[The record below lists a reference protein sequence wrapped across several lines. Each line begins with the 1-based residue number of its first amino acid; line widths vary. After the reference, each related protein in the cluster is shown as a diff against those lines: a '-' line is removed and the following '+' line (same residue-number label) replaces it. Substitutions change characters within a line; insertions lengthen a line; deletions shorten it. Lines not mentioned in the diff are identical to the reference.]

1 MPVNELILVRHGLAL
16 PASEDP
22 KQPLSD
28 EGREQV
34 MRTAG
39 ILASVVKQV
48 DVIYHSS
55 KSRTE
60 ETAELLAT
68 TLRVPGGVRWRGGL
82 NPNDGVDTLLE
93 ELDGETPERVM
104 IVGHLP
110 FLSHL
115 ASRLLVGK
123 VDPELVRFS
132 LATAAALSRE
142 RKGWV
147 LRWMIDPV
155 LVEAPVAEL

>member
-1 MPVNELILVRHGLAL
+1 MPVNELILVRHGQAL
-16 PASEDP
+16 PAAEDP
-22 KQPLSD
+22 KEHLAP

-39 ILASVVKQV
+39 ILASVVKQI
-48 DVIYHSS
+48 DVVYHSS
-55 KSRTE
+55 KPRAE
-60 ETAELLAT
+60 ETAELLAA

-82 NPNDGVDTLLE
+82 NPNDSVETLLDD
-93 ELDGETPERVM
+93 LDGESAERVM
-104 IVGHLP
+104 IVSHLP

-123 VDPELVRFS
+123 ADPELVRFS

-147 LRWMIDPV
+147 LRWMIDPE
-155 LVEAPVAEL
+155 LVEAPAAES